1 MTAAAVQATSITGC
15 CDELETHIARSS
27 DFLRGGHA
35 RNAIAVLEV
44 LTPPTVGWLVEQGAV
59 DDLDDEDKN
68 CVQGFTALLEN
79 AWQSAFE
86 QCKILV
92 SPAGSV
98 PVSVA
103 EKTTLSRTSGA
114 EKQARQRAGRLPYD
128 TLSTAELAS
137 ELALLQAH
145 MQKLKPIMGA
155 IFSDPVRLLNKR
167 VKAAQATAAAAPAA
181 ASSSSAA
188 AAPAAAGTKRKAD
201 SDAAGEEQ
209 ADKAAEEAPA
219 SSSSAAAAAAADA
232 AADAA
237 ASAPAAAAASKP
249 AAAAKPAAKKAKKAG
264 AV

>member
-1 MTAAAVQATSITGC
+1 LLLPLTAAAVQATSITGC

-181 ASSSSAA
+181 AAAASSSSA

-209 ADKAAEEAPA
+209 TDKTAEEEPA
-219 SSSSAAAAAAADA
+219 SSSAAAA

-237 ASAPAAAAASKP
+237 ASAPAAAASSKP
-249 AAAAKPAAKKAKKAG
+249 AAKPAAKKAKKAAG